1 MSIPSQIGDV
11 VLTLDGNNIE
21 SSLIKNFS
29 ISFEDQDRLG
39 FIIPMN
45 ISIELLN
52 EGGWVDAILT
62 GANWNNKYLVINPP
76 VYPDMSFVV
85 DSRSVEYNR
94 VEETV
99 SFNCYSPF
107 LTTYKNERLSKY
119 FSGNFERQYVS
130 DFIVTLGDS
139 SGGIFPSN
147 QYPNPAYKAFEFGDI
162 RFKYYDSG
170 VDYTSYIANKQTA
183 EFVNELC
190 QIFGAMFFN
199 YDGIRFQYKTWYGW
213 YGAPPTI
220 ALTLL
225 NKKLQG
231 LVTEN
236 YVDGVKYEEEI
247 TDVFVFSVS
256 GVSTYPVPGNVYSNN
271 SSNFTIRD
279 VKISGGIGDLVC
291 IRSSGSND
299 PSASGTLTRVSG
311 SGDAT
316 ISFSAWADSWYWI
329 EAQGS
334 ASGESINDINV
345 FKDFNLVV
353 DYGIVQNVWVKD
365 IVIAQTFDDIHNYY
379 IRKDKDYFKTQ
390 CLEFIPPGRKV
401 SIDGTEFLVLKAE
414 NHIFDFFTDITVL
427 EI

>member
-11 VLTLDGNNIE
+11 GLTLDGTNIE
-21 SSLIKNFS
+21 GSLIKSFS

-52 EGGWVDAILT
+52 EAGWVDAILT

-76 VYPDMSFVV
+76 VYPDMSFLV

-94 VEETV
+94 IEETV
-99 SFNCYSPF
+99 AFNCYNPF
-107 LTTYKNERLSKY
+107 LTTFKNERLSTY
-119 FSGNFERQYVS
+119 FSGNFERLLIS
-130 DFIVTLGDS
+130 SFIVTLGDS

-147 QYPNPAYKAFEFGDI
+147 HYTHPVHGAFDFGSV

-170 VDYTSYIANKQTA
+170 VDYTTYISNKQTA
-183 EFVNELC
+183 EFINELC

-199 YDGIRFQYKTWYGW
+199 YDGVKFQYKTWYGW
-213 YGAPPTI
+213 YGAPSTI
-220 ALTLL
+220 ALTLF

-236 YVDGVKYEEEI
+236 YVDGVKYSEEI
-247 TDVFVFSVS
+247 SGIFVFSVS
-256 GVSTYPVPGNVYSNN
+256 SVSTSPVPGDIYSNN

-279 VKISGGIGDLVC
+279 VKISGGIGSLVC
-291 IRSSGSND
+291 IRSSGTNN

-316 ISFSAWADSWYWI
+316 IAFSAWTDSWSWI

-334 ASGESINDINV
+334 TTGESINDIDV
-345 FKDFNLVV
+345 LKDFNLVA
-353 DYGIVQNVWVKD
+353 DFGAIQNVWVKD
-365 IVIAQTFDDIHNYY
+365 IVIAQTFDDIYNYY